1 MDLCYESIE
10 EFEYLFKV
18 SKADVFPLGV
28 HFAKIP
34 FHKPWEAFFVGW
46 SEEFTVLTVPVK

>member
-1 MDLCYESIE
+1 MCYDSIE

-34 FHKPWEAFFVGW
+34 FQKPWEAFFVGW
-46 SEEFTVLTVPVK
+46 LEEFTVLTVPVL